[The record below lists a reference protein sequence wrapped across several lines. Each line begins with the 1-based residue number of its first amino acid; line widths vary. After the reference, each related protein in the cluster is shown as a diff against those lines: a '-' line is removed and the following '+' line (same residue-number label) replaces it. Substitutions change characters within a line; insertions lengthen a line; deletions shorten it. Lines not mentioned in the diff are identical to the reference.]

1 MSKQLIKTMMT
12 ELREIIPNEELEGL
26 SQKIEDAISIKT
38 RAGRSNIDAVTRSE
52 RIKLAIDKLKGIKE
66 EIVEKIYEH
75 GIEDP
80 EKIKA
85 LMARTIL
92 KLNKAMES
100 KHVIVDEIKKEQ
112 AAIDHGTNDNVQTT
126 EALEDKNKLG
136 SEVNENGEVA
146 VLNPSIPSISRD
158 TMRALV
164 NKRFKL
170 AMADKGDEID
180 RLYQKYRSEN
190 GISDEEHERLGDY
203 VIPFK
208 KSIIK
213 AYKIYKNIDDYLE
226 IPDNVETPTFEELY
240 DAVEQMRGR
249 EQVKRLMK
257 LSRLIEDAR
266 TQKIHEKGEKV
277 VVEQKISD
285 VKNEIHNEPVMTAPS
300 EPVMSASR
308 APPTR
313 RRYGKLII

>member
-1 MSKQLIKTMMT
+1 MMQ

-26 SQKIEDAISIKT
+26 GRKIEDAVSIKT

-92 KLNKAMES
+92 KLNRAMES

-112 AAIDHGTNDNVQTT
+112 AAIDHGTNGNVQTT
-126 EALEDKNKLG
+126 EALEDKNTLG
-136 SEVNENGEVA
+136 SEANEKGEVA
-146 VLNPSIPSISRD
+146 VLDPSPPPISRD

-170 AMADKGDEID
+170 AMADKGDEIN

-213 AYKIYKNIDDYLE
+213 AYKIHKNIDDYLE
-226 IPDNVETPTFEELY
+226 IPDSVETPTFEELY

-249 EQVKRLMK
+249 EQVKKLMK

-266 TQKIHEKGEKV
+266 TQKKHDKGETAV
-277 VVEQKISD
+277 IEQKITE
-285 VKNEIHNEPVMTAPS
+285 VKDEKRDEKHDESKTS
-300 EPVMSASR
+300 TSASTSTSPTKSLSSV
-308 APPTR
+308 PPR